1 MDSSDN
7 NDDDDASIAKR
18 ELNGECD
25 HREPDSLNS
34 ESIATW
40 QLQEQPRYRLMH
52 EGAEALANA
61 ELLAVCLGSGVAGED
76 AVAMARRLLK
86 QFGGIGALLSAP
98 MTELI
103 KCYGVGSAKASVI
116 KAIQELSLR
125 DLEYELAHTDQFADP
140 ASVSR
145 FLRRRMG
152 HEPREAFACL
162 FLNARNQL
170 ISFDVLFRGSVD
182 RAHVHAREVLRR
194 GIEVNAVALV
204 LAHNH
209 PSGSPEPSQADIHL
223 TQRLVELLQQVDIRV
238 LDHIVVAA
246 GSCVSFARRGLL

>member
-1 MDSSDN
+1 MDPSDN

-125 DLEYELAHTDQFADP
+125 DLEYELAH
-140 ASVSR
+140 
-145 FLRRRMG
+145 
-152 HEPREAFACL
+152 
-162 FLNARNQL
+162 
-170 ISFDVLFRGSVD
+170 
-182 RAHVHAREVLRR
+182 
-194 GIEVNAVALV
+194 
-204 LAHNH
+204 NH